1 MFASQ
6 TNIKTAKDW
15 QVATEIHNGA
25 RVLMKRDNYQLH
37 SSEANGIYQNFGIR
51 LNTSSSCIPSVTTV
65 PHGGQIIVYSVS
77 QHCTIWRSDH
87 RVFHL
92 STLHHMAVRSLCS
105 VTTRDTRAHAHTHA
119 RTHALQSIQ
128 YHIVIVYSV
137 CQHMA
142 VKSLCIPSVN
152 TVPYGGQIIAYSIC
166 QHRTIWRSDHCV
178 LFQSI
183 QYHMALRSCIPPVNN
198 VPHGGQ
204 TVHSASP
211 F

>member
-92 STLHHMAVRSLCS
+92 STPHHMAVRSLCIIP
-105 VTTRDTRAHAHTHA
+105 VNTIPHGT
-119 RTHALQSIQ
+119 Q
-128 YHIVIVYSV
+128 IVYSTSEQCTTWWSDRAFRQPV
-137 CQHMA
+137 LKWLSQYHFCQRKLRSVYIHLL
-142 VKSLCIPSVN
+142 LCI
-152 TVPYGGQIIAYSIC
+152 
-166 QHRTIWRSDHCV
+166 
-178 LFQSI
+178 
-183 QYHMALRSCIPPVNN
+183 
-198 VPHGGQ
+198 
-204 TVHSASP
+204 
-211 F
+211 